1 MSEERVH
8 CHLAVLML
16 YYVVRRAIKY
26 IVHIELKTRI
36 CFWDKMYNIRNT
48 KNDKI
53 KKEQDKEKHNK
64 AKNKTITKVCDS
76 SEVTNINYNL

>member
-1 MSEERVH
+1 
-8 CHLAVLML
+8 
-16 YYVVRRAIKY
+16 
-26 IVHIELKTRI
+26 
-36 CFWDKMYNIRNT
+36 MYNIRNT